1 MNYDS
6 ILNQKI
12 QNIKPSGIRKFF
24 DILEEMTD
32 AISLGIGE
40 PDFVTPWHIRDAG
53 IYSLERGHTKYTSN
67 AGMLQLRREI
77 AAYLNR
83 RFDLQY
89 DYAGQILVTVGGSE
103 AIDLALRV
111 LVDPGDEVIVPTPSF
126 VCYGPLAEMAGGVPK
141 YLELKAENQFRL
153 TPEELKAAI
162 TEKTKVLV
170 LPFPCNPTGGTMDRK
185 DLEAV
190 AQVLEGTGIMVI
202 SDEIYAELTYGR
214 RHVSPA
220 NLTSLYDRTVVVNGF
235 SKSHAMTGWRMG
247 YVCAPKPIIAAMT
260 KLHQYGIMSAPTTSQ
275 YAAVEAMRSGDP
287 DIEHMREEYDR
298 RRRYL
303 VENLNRIGLDCFEP
317 KGAFYVFPDIRSTG
331 LTSEEFCET
340 FLLEEKV
347 AVIPGSA
354 FGPGG
359 EGFVRACYAASMK
372 DIAEAVARMDNFLTN
387 LRRKQGKEE
396 SI

>member
-6 ILNQKI
+6 VLNEKI

-89 DYAGQILVTVGGSE
+89 DYASQILVTVGGSE

-111 LVDPGDEVIVPTPSF
+111 LVNPGEEVIVPTPSF
-126 VCYGPLAEMAGGVPK
+126 VCYGPLAEMAGGVPR

-153 TPEELKAAI
+153 TPEELRAAI
-162 TEKTKVLV
+162 TDKTKVLV
-170 LPFPCNPTGGTMDRK
+170 LPFPSNPTGGTMDRK
-185 DLEAV
+185 DLEAI
-190 AQVLEGTGIMVI
+190 AEVLRGTDIMVI
-202 SDEIYAELTYGR
+202 SDEIYAELTYGQK
-214 RHVSPA
+214 HVSPA
-220 NLTSLYDRTVVVNGF
+220 NLPELYDRTIVVNGF

-247 YVCAPKPIIAAMT
+247 YVCAPQPIVAAMT
-260 KLHQYGIMSAPTTSQ
+260 KLHQFGIMSAPTTSQ
-275 YAAVEAMRSGDP
+275 YAAVEAMRSGDE

-303 VENLNRIGLDCFEP
+303 VENLNRIGLTCFEP

-331 LTSEEFCET
+331 LTSEEFCER

-387 LRRKQGKEE
+387 LRRKQGREG
-396 SI
+396 